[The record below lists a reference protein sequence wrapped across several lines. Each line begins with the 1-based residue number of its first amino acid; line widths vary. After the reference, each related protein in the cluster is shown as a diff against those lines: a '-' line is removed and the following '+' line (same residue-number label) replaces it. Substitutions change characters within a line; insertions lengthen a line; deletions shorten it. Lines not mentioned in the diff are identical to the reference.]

1 MNKLVFAGL
10 VAVSAAIA
18 GAADF
23 TIAERGKKPETMIV
37 VPADARPVV
46 VSTVKDFI
54 AHVKRMT
61 DVKLK
66 SGTEAKPG
74 MRVIRLESAAPEA
87 VYDGF
92 SYEVSDGEILIKGA
106 DDRGVA
112 YALYEL
118 LERFGGCGWYSK
130 SFDVVPTVDRFSVP
144 VGAKDSQTAVFES
157 RETFWYDLCH
167 DGRLGV
173 KLRSN
178 ARSWVINPPQNG
190 GSPHRFGKKLGS
202 CHTLG
207 HLLPPGKYFNE
218 HPEYFAERNGKRT
231 SNQPCLSNPDVLR
244 IVTENVLKGIAED
257 PDAKYYG
264 VSQNDNHD
272 YCQCEKC
279 RAIDAEE
286 GSPSGTIIRFVNAVA
301 ESVEKRYPD
310 KIIETLAYSYSQKP
324 PKIVRPRDNVLICL
338 CSIKCDFS
346 HPLATGSHEE
356 NVRFREDIVRWG
368 ELAKKLYVW
377 DYVTAFNHYLTIY
390 PNEAVLQDNVRF
402 FRDHNVKMLFEQG
415 DMTGRH
421 ADMAELKQWLLT
433 KLLWNPEA
441 DVAALTGRFLR
452 DYYGA
457 GAPFIAEYLELR
469 RAAAVKSA
477 YLGIKEDAAS
487 DRFTMDELDR
497 FAELWRKAEKA
508 VKDDP
513 ERLYNVRFGSLAV
526 DYCRICRLIAGGC
539 KLFGVS
545 ETKSDFGRLAAL
557 CTRFVEIAKTVKDG
571 PFALSE
577 NKNDSA
583 RVLKLIEKMSARKDD
598 ELPAEGDETC
608 VKLVANAWGK
618 YVDDQLASNGRAL
631 RLNAGIAVW
640 SAQLPLRDV
649 AFVPGRRH
657 VMSVRVRVNPRD
669 GVAPD
674 HEVFSFGAHNPKPQ
688 GKEPKVRRSVKASE
702 VSGGEYR
709 WFDLPAFVPTELHNF
724 WVMPGPRDDIGVTS
738 DGVFIDAVRLRLDE

>member
-1 MNKLVFAGL
+1 MRRFVLVGVV
-10 VAVSAAIA
+10 VAAMVAS
-18 GAADF
+18 AADF
-23 TIAERGKKPETMIV
+23 TIAERGKKPEVMIV

-46 VSTVKDFI
+46 VSTVKDFV
-54 AHVKRMT
+54 AHVVRMT
-61 DVKLK
+61 GVKLK

-74 MRVIRLESAAPEA
+74 QRVIRLESAAPEA

-92 SYEVSDGEILIKGA
+92 SYEVTDNEIRIKGA

-130 SFDVVPTVDRFSVP
+130 TFDVVPTVDRFAVP
-144 VGAKDSQTAVFES
+144 VGTKDSQTAVFES

-178 ARSWVINPPQNG
+178 ARSFVINPPQNG
-190 GSPHRFGKKLGS
+190 GSPHRFGKGLGS
-202 CHTLG
+202 CHTFG
-207 HLLPPGKYFNE
+207 RLLPGTYFKE

-244 IVTENVLKGIAED
+244 IVTENVLKGIADD

-272 YCQCEKC
+272 YCQCAKC

-301 ESVEKRYPD
+301 EAVEKKHPD
-310 KIIETLAYSYSQKP
+310 KIIETLAYSYSQHP
-324 PKIVRPRDNVLICL
+324 PKITRPRDNVMICL
-338 CSIKCDFS
+338 CSIRCDFA

-356 NVRFREDIVRWG
+356 NARFREDIVRWG
-368 ELAKKLYVW
+368 ELTKKLYVW

-390 PNEAVLQDNVRF
+390 PNEGVLQDNVRF

-441 DVAALTGRFLR
+441 DVAALTKRFLR

-457 GAPFIAEYLELR
+457 GAPFVAEYLELR
-469 RAAAVKSA
+469 RAAIAKIPF
-477 YLGIKEDAAS
+477 LGIKEDAVG
-487 DRFTMDELDR
+487 RFTPEELDR
-497 FAELWRKAEKA
+497 FAALWRKAEAA

-513 ERLYNVRFGSLAV
+513 ERLYNVRCGSLAV
-526 DYCRICRLIAGGC
+526 DYCRICRLIADGC

-545 ETKSDFGRLAAL
+545 ETKPDFGQLAEL
-557 CTRFVEIAKTVKDG
+557 CARFVEISKSVKEG

-583 RVLKLIEKMSARKDD
+583 RLLKLIEKMANRRGG
-598 ELPAEGDETC
+598 ELPSEGDETC
-608 VKLVANAWGK
+608 VKLVANAWGR
-618 YVDDQLASNGRAL
+618 YVEDPLASNGQAL

-640 SAQLPLRDV
+640 SAQMSFRDV
-649 AFVPGRRH
+649 AFVPGRKH
-657 VMSVRVRVNPRD
+657 VLSVRVRVNPRA
-669 GVAPD
+669 GVAPG
-674 HEVFSFGAHNPKPQ
+674 HEVFSFGVHNPKPQ

-709 WFDLPAFVPTELHNF
+709 WFDLPAFVPTDLHNF
-724 WVMPGPRDDIGVTS
+724 WLMPGPRDDFGVTS
-738 DGVFIDAVRLRLDE
+738 DGIFIDAVRLRLE